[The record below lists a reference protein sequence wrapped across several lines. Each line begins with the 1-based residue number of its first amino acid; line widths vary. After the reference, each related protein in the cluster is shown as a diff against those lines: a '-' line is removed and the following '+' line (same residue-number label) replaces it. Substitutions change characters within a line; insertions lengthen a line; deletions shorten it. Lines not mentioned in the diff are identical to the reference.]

1 VAGLQPAV
9 EMALRAYDQAQRDYY
24 SQVALGERLQ
34 VERETFRQRSAAL
47 VQGYRTKDLA
57 FRAFRDEA
65 LEKYKQLFDLSSRYA
80 YLAANAYDF
89 ETGLL
94 NTGES
99 GTAADFVD
107 KIVKARSP
115 GVMVGGVPQIG
126 GSTTGDPGLAGA
138 LAQMNADWSVAKTR
152 LGFNNPD
159 NYRTTFSLRA
169 ENFRIL
175 SGAAGDQA
183 WRAKLQ
189 AARRDNLLDDPDA
202 ARHCLNLGLSA
213 NLAVPGLILEFSTTI
228 SPSYN
233 FFGQPL
239 AGGDSTFSATSFATK
254 IRSSGI
260 AFTGYT
266 GMVGPNATANVV
278 TSIGGTSP
286 QDPYT
291 AYTSASALSATPYVY
306 FIPVGVDS
314 MRSPA
319 GDGSTVRTW
328 SVRDQAIPMPFNIGG
343 SKFATASTWSAA
355 NSLTEAFTLRQH
367 QAFRAVP
374 DGTVFNSGT
383 GFSNARL
390 VGRSVWNSKWK
401 LIIPGN
407 TLLSDPNQGIQVF
420 IDTVKDIKV
429 YLQSYSTAGN

>member
-1 VAGLQPAV
+1 MAFGL
-9 EMALRAYDQAQRDYY
+9 
-24 SQVALGERLQ
+24 
-34 VERETFRQRSAAL
+34 
-47 VQGYRTKDLA
+47 
-57 FRAFRDEA
+57 
-65 LEKYKQLFDLSSRYA
+65 
-80 YLAANAYDF
+80 
-89 ETGLL
+89 
-94 NTGES
+94 
-99 GTAADFVD
+99 
-107 KIVKARSP
+107 
-115 GVMVGGVPQIG
+115 
-126 GSTTGDPGLAGA
+126 
-138 LAQMNADWSVAKTR
+138 
-152 LGFNNPD
+152 
-159 NYRTTFSLRA
+159 
-169 ENFRIL
+169 
-175 SGAAGDQA
+175 
-183 WRAKLQ
+183 
-189 AARRDNLLDDPDA
+189 
-202 ARHCLNLGLSA
+202 
-213 NLAVPGLILEFSTTI
+213 
-228 SPSYN
+228 
-233 FFGQPL
+233 
-239 AGGDSTFSATSFATK
+239 
-254 IRSSGI
+254 
-260 AFTGYT
+260 
-266 GMVGPNATANVV
+266 
-278 TSIGGTSP
+278 SIGGTSP